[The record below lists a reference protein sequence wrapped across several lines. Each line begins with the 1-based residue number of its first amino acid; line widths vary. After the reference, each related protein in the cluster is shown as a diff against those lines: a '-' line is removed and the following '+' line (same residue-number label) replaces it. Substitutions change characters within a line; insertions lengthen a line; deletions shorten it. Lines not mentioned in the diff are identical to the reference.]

1 MSAMQQRV
9 QLAAVLV
16 FFCPIKAELS
26 HLSVEEFRNR
36 GQGGGVRGAAANP
49 GASSMIASTPAQMM
63 LLSLKLE
70 PGLEDHIKQQPCV
83 NPYRSVPVY
92 GWRWFQRFE
101 GRVIP
106 ALSCWGISEI
116 QAKMR
121 DSSFELRR
129 AQCVR
134 RALSA
139 RGFTRPRQELSETH
153 LNEILCH
160 ALTEAIRSKDPRI
173 QFARRVELCMHEMH
187 INTQLNITLNL
198 EDIKLECMQKHKST
212 SMKPSIRNEEL
223 GDEFN
228 FGHEMYINA
237 VRKADALIT
246 EMNHCLRFFS
256 LVGKEA
262 EEYQSLEESCK
273 NHSMVNSANHLDNEY
288 QMDVCI
294 FTNSTKGRVAHED
307 ISIQYSC
314 LNQLLSSPASSERS
328 RAILLDL
335 FWNQTQPVH
344 MERQI
349 TCKALSGRPRW
360 IKTGNGWEL
369 TCERRS
375 ILKAKRQTEIE
386 DLPLPRHNSQLT
398 NKGRVRGD
406 FDASTAPFADT
417 PIPLD
422 TPVTSHTEKSPTL
435 VATSRLQVMEEL
447 NQCILAK
454 LRTSNSRAALKE
466 LDKAHRQWQLKHL
479 ICWNKFNND
488 EGQVFMKMRN
498 QRYHSV
504 PSLLPSL
511 ES

>member
-36 GQGGGVRGAAANP
+36 GQGGGVRGAVANP

-106 ALSCWGISEI
+106 ALSCWGMSEI

-288 QMDVCI
+288 Q
-294 FTNSTKGRVAHED
+294 
-307 ISIQYSC
+307 
-314 LNQLLSSPASSERS
+314 
-328 RAILLDL
+328 
-335 FWNQTQPVH
+335 
-344 MERQI
+344 
-349 TCKALSGRPRW
+349 
-360 IKTGNGWEL
+360 TGNGWEL

-435 VATSRLQVMEEL
+435 VATSRFQVMEEL